1 MRKTFFTGDLHFGHK
16 NVLTFDNRPFTTVD
30 EMDAEL
36 IRRWNNK
43 VGKGDLVYVLG
54 DLIWKSRNNDAP
66 ALIKSLNGQIILI
79 KGNHDRFLH
88 NSKAKAAL
96 AGIKDYDDICVT
108 LEDGTQRRVIISH
121 YFIPMYIGHRYNAI
135 HLHAHS
141 HFSDEADFEIDFAEH
156 LNRMGCK
163 NEIYNVGCM
172 YWNYEPVTLDEI
184 IAHGKTIRPNYGSR
198 STELKEVS

>member
-16 NVLTFDNRPFTTVD
+16 NVLTFDNRPFATVD

-141 HFSDEADFEIDFAEH
+141 HFSDEADFEIDFAEQ

>member
-16 NVLTFDNRPFTTVD
+16 NVLTFDNRPFATVD

-54 DLIWKSRNNDAP
+54 DLIWKSRINDAP
-66 ALIKSLNGQIILI
+66 ALIKSLNGQNILI

-96 AGIKDYDDICVT
+96 AGIKDYDDMCHARGWNSET
-108 LEDGTQRRVIISH
+108 SYCISLLH
-121 YFIPMYIGHRYNAI
+121 SNVHRSSLQCDPSSCAFP
-135 HLHAHS
+135 L
-141 HFSDEADFEIDFAEH
+141 
-156 LNRMGCK
+156 L
-163 NEIYNVGCM
+163 
-172 YWNYEPVTLDEI
+172 
-184 IAHGKTIRPNYGSR
+184 
-198 STELKEVS
+198 

>member
-1 MRKTFFTGDLHFGHK
+1 MGKILFTGDLHFGHE
-16 NVLTFDNRPFTTVD
+16 NVLAFDNRPFATVD

-88 NSKAKAAL
+88 NSKAKSAL
-96 AGIKDYDDICVT
+96 AGIKDYDD
-108 LEDGTQRRVIISH
+108 SN
-121 YFIPMYIGHRYNAI
+121 IPLKLIQDIMGH
-135 HLHAHS
+135 
-141 HFSDEADFEIDFAEH
+141 ADFSTTMDIYTFKNTAIKRNRSMKKSIERDKEPKTAENI
-156 LNRMGCK
+156 LL
-163 NEIYNVGCM
+163 
-172 YWNYEPVTLDEI
+172 PF
-184 IAHGKTIRPNYGSR
+184 
-198 STELKEVS
+198 

>member
-16 NVLTFDNRPFTTVD
+16 NVLTFDNRPFATVD

-79 KGNHDRFLH
+79 KGNPDRFLH

-141 HFSDEADFEIDFAEH
+141 HFSDEADFEIDFAEQ